1 MPSHPDE
8 SAALAIQTPAIND
21 RSLAAGLAYAMGSR
35 VTGMS
40 FDPATGLMLGKVR
53 GGAEVPYS
61 TTAKL
66 VRKGGGWSCTVGVC
80 SCPVRKDCKHVAALL
95 FAAEDNPATRVQL
108 LAPAETSRL
117 SRQPAALDLPDWEQA
132 LSPLIAGPGITQST
146 NGVPLALQFEIEE
159 PAPHFSYTGRRDP
172 LRSVRQLKAR
182 PVIMGAKGKWIR
194 GDVSWN
200 TLSYLNYR
208 RECNEAHVEWMQ
220 EFLASHTAQANRQH
234 AGTAPWLG
242 LNTYAGKNLWSLL
255 AEARKIGLAL
265 VHGKGDEPVRLAEE
279 PAAVGLNLTRL
290 GAEEADG
297 GGLAL
302 APTITVEGTVVDPAS
317 VGTIGRPAHGIFL
330 TSDAGALPGVPAGDS
345 GITLAPLEGGLSEE
359 LLTFVTGGT
368 TLHIPAR
375 DEGRFLTGFYPKLKQ
390 TARVTASDD
399 SVELPTLA
407 VPTLSLLANYG
418 ADHRVRLHWEW
429 HYKAGNLVTAQ
440 PLWRHPGDHGYRDDT
455 AEARILETVGQPW
468 DVVPKLGESATGG
481 WGTPR
486 LAATAEL
493 SGLDTLA
500 FTEEVLPAL
509 RELREVSVDTAGEI
523 ADYREAEEAPV
534 VSISTKATDQRDWF
548 DLGIQISL
556 EGQPVSFAAVF
567 SALASGQTKMLL
579 PSGAYFS
586 LDLPELHQLRA
597 LIEEAREL
605 QDNKDAPLQI
615 SRFQAG
621 LWDELAQLGIV
632 DEQAAAWREAVGGL
646 LEGGVKG
653 LPLPATLNA
662 ELRPYQL
669 EGFNWLSF
677 LYRHGLGG
685 VLADDMG
692 LGKTLQTLA
701 HLLMEKQ
708 AGRLDQPA
716 LAVMPTSLIPNWVDE
731 ARHFTPQL
739 KVLALYGANRHTDFK
754 KLKDYDLI
762 LTTYALLPRDVET
775 LGNQLFHVLVLDE
788 AQYIKNPT
796 SKAAQA
802 ARRLNARQRLCLS
815 GTPLENHLGELWSLF
830 HFLMPGWLGDVKQ
843 FSSNYRTPIERLGD
857 ETRLQHLNARIKP
870 FLLRRTKEQVAT
882 ELPPKTE
889 IIHWVELN
897 DAQRD
902 VYETMRLA
910 MDKKVRDEI
919 TTKGVARSQIII
931 LEALLKLRQVCC
943 DLRLVKSAPASGRHS
958 SSAKLESL
966 MDMLEELLAE
976 NRKILLFSQFTSMLG
991 LIEAELAQ
999 RGIEYA
1005 LLTGQTKDRRTPV
1018 QDFQSGKRSI
1028 FLISL
1033 KAGGTGLN
1041 LTAADTVIHYDPWW
1055 NPAAENQATDRAYR
1069 IGQEKPV
1076 FVYKM
1081 IARGTVEEKIQHL
1094 QQEKSALASGV
1105 LDGRKAGDWKLQDDD
1120 IEALFAPLPL
1130 PPKKAKR

>member
-1 MPSHPDE
+1 MSSLLEKALALPWEPLFKAQSVERGLDYARQNRVVLQHLSPELVRTVCRGSSLETYTQTLQFKDPE
-8 SAALAIQTPAIND
+8 RNRQFVVGKCTCPVRNNCKHCAAALFYLQDPENKPGILAAMARGIPAPTPIVVEKPAVPERLEKKIKPEPRLILASFEFSAYEPRNGKMQRHIQHRAALAFRYRELYASGVPSPG
-21 RSLAAGLAYAMGSR
+21 RSADLLWHLKDETLRLRRHLDIEAQYRKQLQE
-35 VTGMS
+35 
-40 FDPATGLMLGKVR
+40 LGFR
-53 GGAEVPYS
+53 I
-61 TTAKL
+61 
-66 VRKGGGWSCTVGVC
+66 
-80 SCPVRKDCKHVAALL
+80 
-95 FAAEDNPATRVQL
+95 ATRQSK
-108 LAPAETSRL
+108 A
-117 SRQPAALDLPDWEQA
+117 LPDSAGEMFELPNDKAW
-132 LSPLIAGPGITQST
+132 LSFML
-146 NGVPLALQFEIEE
+146 
-159 PAPHFSYTGRRDP
+159 
-172 LRSVRQLKAR
+172 
-182 PVIMGAKGKWIR
+182 
-194 GDVSWN
+194 
-200 TLSYLNYR
+200 
-208 RECNEAHVEWMQ
+208 
-220 EFLASHTAQANRQH
+220 
-234 AGTAPWLG
+234 
-242 LNTYAGKNLWSLL
+242 
-255 AEARKIGLAL
+255 
-265 VHGKGDEPVRLAEE
+265 
-279 PAAVGLNLTRL
+279 
-290 GAEEADG
+290 
-297 GGLAL
+297 
-302 APTITVEGTVVDPAS
+302 
-317 VGTIGRPAHGIFL
+317 
-330 TSDAGALPGVPAGDS
+330 
-345 GITLAPLEGGLSEE
+345 
-359 LLTFVTGGT
+359 
-368 TLHIPAR
+368 
-375 DEGRFLTGFYPKLKQ
+375 
-390 TARVTASDD
+390 DD
-399 SVELPTLA
+399 LPTLREQGWQVEMSADFGFDVTPVDDWYA
-407 VPTLSLLANYG
+407 VV
-418 ADHRVRLHWEW
+418 DE
-429 HYKAGNLVTAQ
+429 Q
-440 PLWRHPGDHGYRDDT
+440 P
-455 AEARILETVGQPW
+455 E
-468 DVVPKLGESATGG
+468 
-481 WGTPR
+481 
-486 LAATAEL
+486 
-493 SGLDTLA
+493 
-500 FTEEVLPAL
+500 
-509 RELREVSVDTAGEI
+509 
-523 ADYREAEEAPV
+523 
-534 VSISTKATDQRDWF
+534 RDWF
-548 DLGIQISL
+548 DLELGIIVNGERLSLLPILINLLRTHPELMSL
-556 EGQPVSFAAVF
+556 EGIA
-567 SALASGQTKMLL
+567 KRR
-579 PSGAYFS
+579 
-586 LDLPELHQLRA
+586 D
-597 LIEEAREL
+597 
-605 QDNKDAPLQI
+605 
-615 SRFQAG
+615 
-621 LWDELAQLGIV
+621 
-632 DEQAAAWREAVGGL
+632 DEQLLVQLNHFTQRGGGPIQVALPYGRLRPVLATLGDFYWREDGNYSIRLKTADAGRLTHLDDMPLVWQGGDRL
-646 LEGGVKG
+646 RQFAEQLVNIRNTQVKAPKG
-653 LPLPATLNA
+653 LNAT
-662 ELRPYQL
+662 LRPYQL
-669 EGFNWLSF
+669 EGLSWMQA
-677 LYRHGLGG
+677 LRELEVGG

>member
-1 MPSHPDE
+1 MSSLLEKALALPWEPLFKAQSVERGLDYARQNRVVLQHLSPELVRTVCRGSSLETYTQTLQFKDPE
-8 SAALAIQTPAIND
+8 RNRQFVVGKCTCPVRNNCKHCAAALFYLQDPENKPGILAAMARGIPAPTPIVVEKPAVPERLEKKIKPEPRLILASFEFSAYEPRNGKMQRHIQHRAALAFRYRELYASGVPSPG
-21 RSLAAGLAYAMGSR
+21 RSADLLWHLKDETLRLRRHLDIEAQYRKQLQE
-35 VTGMS
+35 
-40 FDPATGLMLGKVR
+40 LGFR
-53 GGAEVPYS
+53 I
-61 TTAKL
+61 
-66 VRKGGGWSCTVGVC
+66 
-80 SCPVRKDCKHVAALL
+80 
-95 FAAEDNPATRVQL
+95 ATRQSK
-108 LAPAETSRL
+108 A
-117 SRQPAALDLPDWEQA
+117 LPDSAGEMFELPNDKAW
-132 LSPLIAGPGITQST
+132 LSFML
-146 NGVPLALQFEIEE
+146 
-159 PAPHFSYTGRRDP
+159 
-172 LRSVRQLKAR
+172 
-182 PVIMGAKGKWIR
+182 
-194 GDVSWN
+194 
-200 TLSYLNYR
+200 
-208 RECNEAHVEWMQ
+208 
-220 EFLASHTAQANRQH
+220 
-234 AGTAPWLG
+234 
-242 LNTYAGKNLWSLL
+242 
-255 AEARKIGLAL
+255 
-265 VHGKGDEPVRLAEE
+265 
-279 PAAVGLNLTRL
+279 
-290 GAEEADG
+290 
-297 GGLAL
+297 
-302 APTITVEGTVVDPAS
+302 
-317 VGTIGRPAHGIFL
+317 
-330 TSDAGALPGVPAGDS
+330 
-345 GITLAPLEGGLSEE
+345 
-359 LLTFVTGGT
+359 
-368 TLHIPAR
+368 
-375 DEGRFLTGFYPKLKQ
+375 
-390 TARVTASDD
+390 DD
-399 SVELPTLA
+399 LPTLREQGWQVEMSADFGFDVTPVDDWYA
-407 VPTLSLLANYG
+407 VV
-418 ADHRVRLHWEW
+418 DE
-429 HYKAGNLVTAQ
+429 Q
-440 PLWRHPGDHGYRDDT
+440 P
-455 AEARILETVGQPW
+455 E
-468 DVVPKLGESATGG
+468 
-481 WGTPR
+481 
-486 LAATAEL
+486 
-493 SGLDTLA
+493 
-500 FTEEVLPAL
+500 
-509 RELREVSVDTAGEI
+509 
-523 ADYREAEEAPV
+523 
-534 VSISTKATDQRDWF
+534 RDWF
-548 DLGIQISL
+548 DLELGIIVNGERLSLLPILINLLRTHPELMSL
-556 EGQPVSFAAVF
+556 EGIA
-567 SALASGQTKMLL
+567 KRR
-579 PSGAYFS
+579 
-586 LDLPELHQLRA
+586 D
-597 LIEEAREL
+597 
-605 QDNKDAPLQI
+605 
-615 SRFQAG
+615 
-621 LWDELAQLGIV
+621 
-632 DEQAAAWREAVGGL
+632 DEQLLVQLNHFTQRGGGPIQVALPYGRLRPVLATLGDFYWREDGNYSIRLETADAGRLTHLDDMPLVWQGGDRL
-646 LEGGVKG
+646 RQFAEQLVNIRNTQVKAPKG
-653 LPLPATLNA
+653 LNAT
-662 ELRPYQL
+662 LRPYQL
-669 EGFNWLSF
+669 EGLSWMQA
-677 LYRHGLGG
+677 LRELEVGG